1 MKMSNF
7 KVGDIVKVVDSP
19 NDIQGMRNTVG
30 EIKTIQSI
38 VDFDGMQYYQLTGN
52 EDRFLWNENQLKLIG
67 TPTTLQELISNIKKW
82 SIDKELHEAD
92 PIKQTVKLVEE
103 LGELA
108 SGLLKDKKE
117 VIVDSLGDMLV
128 VLIILHQQLGLTM
141 KETLEFA
148 WNEIKDRKGEMKN
161 GVFVKEEDL

>member
-1 MKMSNF
+1 MSKF
-7 KVGDIVKVVDSP
+7 KVGDIVKFVGNP
-19 NDIQGMRNTVG
+19 NDIADVKNTKG
-30 EIKTIQSI
+30 EIKTIESI
-38 VDFDGMQYYQLTGN
+38 VDVDGEQFYI
-52 EDRFLWNENQLKLIG
+52 LKDDEVYIYREKHLELIDI
-67 TPTTLQELISNIKKW
+67 PPITLQKLISNVQKW

-108 SGLLKDKKE
+108 SGLLKDQKE

-128 VLIILHQQLGLTM
+128 VLIILHQQLKLTM
-141 KETLEFA
+141 EETLEFA

>member
-1 MKMSNF
+1 MTMKEAFNHLINLEKRIKDLEDGEF
-7 KVGDIVKVVDSP
+7 K
-19 NDIQGMRNTVG
+19 
-30 EIKTIQSI
+30 
-38 VDFDGMQYYQLTGN
+38 
-52 EDRFLWNENQLKLIG
+52 
-67 TPTTLQELISNIKKW
+67 LQILISNIQKW
-82 SIDKELHEAD
+82 SIDKELHRAD

-103 LGELA
+103 LGELS

-141 KETLEFA
+141 EETLSYA

-161 GVFVKEEDL
+161 GVFVKAEDL

>member
-1 MKMSNF
+1 MTSKEALEQE
-7 KVGDIVKVVDSP
+7 VE
-19 NDIQGMRNTVG
+19 NTPITFQ
-30 EIKTIQSI
+30 EI
-38 VDFDGMQYYQLTGN
+38 
-52 EDRFLWNENQLKLIG
+52 
-67 TPTTLQELISNIKKW
+67 ISNIQKW
-82 SIDKELHEAD
+82 SIDKELHKAD

-141 KETLEFA
+141 EKTLEFA
-148 WNEIKDRKGEMKN
+148 WDEIKDRKGEMKN

>member
-1 MKMSNF
+1 MTMKEAFNHLINLEKRIKDLEDGEF
-7 KVGDIVKVVDSP
+7 K
-19 NDIQGMRNTVG
+19 
-30 EIKTIQSI
+30 
-38 VDFDGMQYYQLTGN
+38 
-52 EDRFLWNENQLKLIG
+52 
-67 TPTTLQELISNIKKW
+67 LQILISNIQKW
-82 SIDKELHEAD
+82 SIDKELHRAD

-103 LGELA
+103 LGEIA

-141 KETLEFA
+141 EETLEFA

-161 GVFVKEEDL
+161 GVFVKVEDL

>member
-1 MKMSNF
+1 MLLVVGKAKTFNGKLKNDMNYYFNYQTTQLRYQRRILF
-7 KVGDIVKVVDSP
+7 KDENTMELKVRVAYKC
-19 NDIQGMRNTVG
+19 NKKV
-30 EIKTIQSI
+30 
-38 VDFDGMQYYQLTGN
+38 
-52 EDRFLWNENQLKLIG
+52 
-67 TPTTLQELISNIKKW
+67 LQELISNIQKW

-128 VLIILHQQLGLTM
+128 VIIILHQQLGLTM
-141 KETLEFA
+141 EETLEFA

-161 GVFVKEEDL
+161 GVLVKEVDL

>member
-1 MKMSNF
+1 MK
-7 KVGDIVKVVDSP
+7 
-19 NDIQGMRNTVG
+19 
-30 EIKTIQSI
+30 SI
-38 VDFDGMQYYQLTGN
+38 LLGLDFQ
-52 EDRFLWNENQLKLIG
+52 I
-67 TPTTLQELISNIKKW
+67 LISNVQKW
-82 SIDKELHEAD
+82 SIERELHEAD
-92 PIKQTVKLVEE
+92 STKQMVKLVEE

-141 KETLEFA
+141 EETLEFA
-148 WNEIKDRKGEMKN
+148 WNEIKDRKGKTKN

>member
-1 MKMSNF
+1 MS
-7 KVGDIVKVVDSP
+7 
-19 NDIQGMRNTVG
+19 
-30 EIKTIQSI
+30 KTIYERVLNLRYRI
-38 VDFDGMQYYQLTGN
+38 GDNNIFK
-52 EDRFLWNENQLKLIG
+52 EDYSLLDEVLELIG
-67 TPTTLQELISNIKKW
+67 TPTTLQKLISNIQKW
-82 SIDKELHEAD
+82 SIDKELHKAD

-141 KETLEFA
+141 EETLEFA

>member
-1 MKMSNF
+1 MSKF
-7 KVGDIVKVVDSP
+7 KVGDIVRVVDSP
-19 NDIQGMRNTVG
+19 NDIAGMRNTVG
-30 EIKTIQSI
+30 KINTIVSI
-38 VDFDGMQYYQLTGN
+38 VEYDGMQFYQLTDK
-52 EDRFLWNENQLKLIG
+52 EDRFLWNENQLKLIDI
-67 TPTTLQELISNIKKW
+67 PPITLQELISNIQKW

-141 KETLEFA
+141 EETLEFA

>member
-1 MKMSNF
+1 MSKF
-7 KVGDIVKVVDSP
+7 KVGDIVKVLDF
-19 NDIQGMRNTVG
+19 RNKKG
-30 EIKTIQSI
+30 RIKTIERI
-38 VDFDGMQYYQLTGN
+38 VDLDGLQFYKLTDD
-52 EDRFLWNENQLKLIG
+52 EVYIYKEEQLKLIDM
-67 TPTTLQELISNIKKW
+67 PPIILQELISNIQKW

-141 KETLEFA
+141 EETLEFA

>member
-1 MKMSNF
+1 M
-7 KVGDIVKVVDSP
+7 
-19 NDIQGMRNTVG
+19 T
-30 EIKTIQSI
+30 IKEAFNHLIYLEKRI
-38 VDFDGMQYYQLTGN
+38 K
-52 EDRFLWNENQLKLIG
+52 KLEEK
-67 TPTTLQELISNIKKW
+67 TTLEKLISNIQKW

-128 VLIILHQQLGLTM
+128 VIIILHQQLGLTM
-141 KETLEFA
+141 QETLEFA

>member
-1 MKMSNF
+1 MKSIYEEALMELEKRIKDLEDGSF
-7 KVGDIVKVVDSP
+7 KL
-19 NDIQGMRNTVG
+19 QG
-30 EIKTIQSI
+30 
-38 VDFDGMQYYQLTGN
+38 
-52 EDRFLWNENQLKLIG
+52 
-67 TPTTLQELISNIKKW
+67 LISNIQKW
-82 SIDKELHEAD
+82 SIDKELHKAD

-117 VIVDSLGDMLV
+117 VIVDSLGDILV
-128 VLIILHQQLGLTM
+128 VLIILHQQLELTM
-141 KETLEFA
+141 EETLEFA